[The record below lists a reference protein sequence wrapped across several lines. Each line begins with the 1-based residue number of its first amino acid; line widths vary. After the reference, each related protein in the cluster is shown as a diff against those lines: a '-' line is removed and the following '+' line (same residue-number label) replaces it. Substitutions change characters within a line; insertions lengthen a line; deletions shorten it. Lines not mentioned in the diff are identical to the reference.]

1 MFSAAHLLQ
10 ALVGDGERR
19 HADVSLAAGLDER
32 HDGVE
37 LGGRQILALET
48 HLFRQ
53 QGHEVHREAFGL
65 VAVEILERR
74 EVERRRHRQL
84 AVVDQRVA
92 RIVPAGAAGSGSLI
106 SGRAAKQR
114 ERRGQRACGDERAP
128 FLDIHVPPLS
138 TASAFLEHYKYDAV
152 ALLYGP
158 GRSLSKV

>member
-1 MFSAAHLLQ
+1 MASIWPDCRRRVHRGHLVEADHLDVLDVLGSPLVAGRAALGSDLLALKLGDVGDARIAAHGDALVHVAVRIGEIHLLQ

-65 VAVEILERR
+65 GRR
-74 EVERRRHRQL
+74 
-84 AVVDQRVA
+84 
-92 RIVPAGAAGSGSLI
+92 
-106 SGRAAKQR
+106 
-114 ERRGQRACGDERAP
+114 
-128 FLDIHVPPLS
+128 
-138 TASAFLEHYKYDAV
+138 
-152 ALLYGP
+152 
-158 GRSLSKV
+158 